1 MIRAFVAGTAI
12 AIIAPVIGTFLVLR
26 RFSLFADSLAH
37 VALAGVAIGLIS
49 GIYPVITAVIT
60 CIIAAIVIEKLRAHD
75 RVYGDAA
82 LSLFLSGS
90 LAVALVL
97 ISLGNGF
104 NVNLF
109 SYLFGSIT
117 AVETLDI
124 YIILGLSVTMLIF
137 ILGFYKELFFIA
149 FDEESAKVSG
159 LPVKY
164 LNLLLMALAATVVSL
179 SMRVVGVL
187 LIGALMV
194 VPVLTAL
201 QIAKSFKQT
210 LLYAVVASM
219 LAVFVGLIASFYL
232 DIIAGGAIVFIAII
246 LFICALIWGNIRSKV
261 Q

>member
-1 MIRAFVAGTAI
+1 M
-12 AIIAPVIGTFLVLR
+12 
-26 RFSLFADSLAH
+26 
-37 VALAGVAIGLIS
+37 
-49 GIYPVITAVIT
+49 
-60 CIIAAIVIEKLRAHD
+60 
-75 RVYGDAA
+75 
-82 LSLFLSGS
+82 
-90 LAVALVL
+90 ALVL
-97 ISLGNGF
+97 TSLGNGF